1 MQLAS
6 DCFSRKK
13 HSAEIYSYT
22 FLEKFRE
29 NNAFTYHSVVEMY
42 YKVRSRTKKFRKINS
57 SVTLSKNVDYFHGTF
72 AENA

>member
-1 MQLAS
+1 MITQLES
-6 DCFSRKK
+6 HCFSK
-13 HSAEIYSYT
+13 HSVEIYSYT

-29 NNAFTYHSVVEMY
+29 NNAFTNRIVEMY
-42 YKVRSRTKKFRKINS
+42 DKVRSRTKKFRKINS